1 MGCNITFKSTPKY
14 ISDVTTLST
23 SYFPLVHKSL
33 SLTMT
38 SQKEMKTSLMHIYAK
53 KNYVQKGTE
62 HFKYKTHHKKQKTI
76 YWKKYILSVL
86 DRKRLKG
93 VNWAGALFTKVK
105 DNVFI
110 YEKIFISEAIY
121 QEYLMNFEPKCLT
134 SFHHKPK
141 DEMIDP
147 SFLTTQIHNNKANT
161 ENNTILEENN
171 EETIPITSQLLG
183 NSSLADC
190 DNNNNNNIISSSIA
204 GNNHNNNN
212 VHNDNEYVTT
222 TKNKK
227 EHLIMRDPIID
238 SRSTSLL
245 SVDTI
250 ESNNELKEAYLNII
264 HIIRD
269 HMTNEE
275 HPIHIVINMF
285 REVIVNEMNETP
297 MHEYENEETRMN
309 KLKNMIKE
317 MQSFLIHLQITLKLF
332 YFKAFNF
339 ACFKE
344 EKDDVLNLI
353 TTLLFSDKQFYKYVF
368 DYYKKAH
375 YKLLNDLR
383 VKLSFLGT
391 ITLHETGTDE
401 KFCLDNKT
409 VKAMIK
415 FVESN
420 ESDVDKRNELK
431 MKLQKK
437 IKSTTRGRSIST
449 HRTNVDNSAMR
460 VNKIENHLLQF
471 TNTDDEYEDDDDD
484 DNNNNN
490 NNAHLNFANN
500 NYIPDDLPYKK
511 PLHMLRELSSIR
523 SPYQKMIQLVKIG
536 KEIRTEVHSFWMDI
550 PKYLIRKEAL
560 GINTDNFLSI
570 FNYLIAMNND
580 PNLYIHY
587 KLIDDF
593 TGEYSKNSN
602 VGYYQAILE
611 GGLKF
616 IMTVDK
622 KEKMRDNAKKRT
634 MITKQSML
642 FRSYLI

>member
-1 MGCNITFKSTPKY
+1 
-14 ISDVTTLST
+14 
-23 SYFPLVHKSL
+23 
-33 SLTMT
+33 
-38 SQKEMKTSLMHIYAK
+38 
-53 KNYVQKGTE
+53 
-62 HFKYKTHHKKQKTI
+62 
-76 YWKKYILSVL
+76 
-86 DRKRLKG
+86 
-93 VNWAGALFTKVK
+93 
-105 DNVFI
+105 
-110 YEKIFISEAIY
+110 
-121 QEYLMNFEPKCLT
+121 
-134 SFHHKPK
+134 
-141 DEMIDP
+141 
-147 SFLTTQIHNNKANT
+147 
-161 ENNTILEENN
+161 
-171 EETIPITSQLLG
+171 
-183 NSSLADC
+183 
-190 DNNNNNNIISSSIA
+190 
-204 GNNHNNNN
+204 
-212 VHNDNEYVTT
+212 
-222 TKNKK
+222 
-227 EHLIMRDPIID
+227 MRDPIID
-238 SRSTSLL
+238 SRSKSLL
-245 SVDTI
+245 SVDTT

-275 HPIHIVINMF
+275 HPIHIVITMF
-285 REVIVNEMNETP
+285 REVIINEMKETP

-317 MQSFLIHLQITLKLF
+317 MQSFLIHLQVALKLF

-339 ACFKE
+339 SCFKE

-391 ITLHETGTDE
+391 ITLHETGTDD

-420 ESDVDKRNELK
+420 ESDIDKRNELK

-449 HRTNVDNSAMR
+449 HRTNVENSAMHI
-460 VNKIENHLLQF
+460 NKIENNLLQF

-484 DNNNNN
+484 NTNNNNN
-490 NNAHLNFANN
+490 NDHLNFKNIKQSQIYNTNINTNN
-500 NYIPDDLPYKK
+500 NDIPDDLPYKK

-536 KEIRTEVHSFWMDI
+536 KEIRMEVHSFWIDI

-560 GINTDNFLSI
+560 GINADNFLSI

-593 TGEYSKNSN
+593 TGEYSKKSN
-602 VGYYQAILE
+602 VGYHQAILE
-611 GGLKF
+611 CGLKF
-616 IMTVDK
+616 IMTIDK
-622 KEKMRDNAKKRT
+622 KEKMRDNEKKRT

>member
-1 MGCNITFKSTPKY
+1 MGCNIIFKSKRKY
-14 ISDVTTLST
+14 ISDVTKLST
-23 SYFPLVHKSL
+23 EYFPLVYKSI

-38 SQKEMKTSLMHIYAK
+38 SQKEMKNSLMNIYSK
-53 KNYVQKGTE
+53 KNYVQKGNE
-62 HFKYKTHHKKQKTI
+62 HFKYKSHHIKQKTI

-86 DRKRLKG
+86 DRKCLKG
-93 VNWAGALFTKVK
+93 INWARELFTKVK
-105 DNVFI
+105 DNVFF
-110 YEKIFISEAIY
+110 YEKVFTSEAIY

-134 SFHHKPK
+134 TFQHKPK

-147 SFLTTQIHNNKANT
+147 SFLTTQTNNKANT
-161 ENNTILEENN
+161 ETNTILEENN
-171 EETIPITSQLLG
+171 EETIPITSDLLN
-183 NSSLADC
+183 NSSLAEGEA
-190 DNNNNNNIISSSIA
+190 NNNNLQNENETKYQPEIA
-204 GNNHNNNN
+204 LTT
-212 VHNDNEYVTT
+212 NEALK
-222 TKNKK
+222 TKNKND
-227 EHLIMRDPIID
+227 HLIMRDPIID
-238 SRSTSLL
+238 GRSTSLL

-275 HPIHIVINMF
+275 HPIHIVISMF
-285 REVIVNEMNETP
+285 REVIVNEMNESP
-297 MHEYENEETRMN
+297 MHDFENEETRMN
-309 KLKNMIKE
+309 KLKNIVKE
-317 MQSFLIHLQITLKLF
+317 MQSFLIHLQVALKLF

-353 TTLLFSDKQFYKYVF
+353 TTLLFSDKDFYKYVF

-375 YKLLNDLR
+375 FKILNELR

-391 ITLHETGTDE
+391 ISLHETGTDE
-401 KFCLDNKT
+401 KFCLDNKAI
-409 VKAMIK
+409 KAMIK

-420 ESDVDKRNELK
+420 ETDTDKCNQIK
-431 MKLQKK
+431 TKLQKK

-449 HRTNVDNSAMR
+449 HRNTEEHNAIHINR
-460 VNKIENHLLQF
+460 IENNLLQF
-471 TNTDDEYEDDDDD
+471 NNSDDEDDDDD
-484 DNNNNN
+484 NELDLKNIKQNQMYNDT
-490 NNAHLNFANN
+490 
-500 NYIPDDLPYKK
+500 PDDLPYKK
-511 PLHMLRELSSIR
+511 ALHMLRELSCIR

-587 KLIDDF
+587 KMIDDF

-602 VGYYQAILE
+602 VGYYQVILE
-611 GGLKF
+611 CGLRF
-616 IMTVDK
+616 IMTIDK